1 MSKWTAKTEESDL
14 GQITVWDQV
23 DDSDVMDVFD
33 VSDVNDVLRT
43 SFSDNSGVIL
53 EVNDVSDANVGL
65 ESGRFGVAGRFGRRF
80 LGSGHGHFGHDLVV
94 DLGQLTVWG
103 QGNYDFRRLD
113 ACGFGDSFH
122 EQFPQLLLGKG
133 SCFGVSCI
141 LFGVLPPDPV
151 LALLDLQELL
161 LSPPLGLEEFFI
173 MPLHGCVELDLEL
186 LTGFDQCFNCSL
198 VLPDGLSAG

>member
-1 MSKWTAKTEESDL
+1 MGQIMVWDQVDGSDRLGRLERTSVWNPDVKTTLRTISDLDVDL
-14 GQITVWDQV
+14 GQITVWTQG
-23 DDSDVMDVFD
+23 
-33 VSDVNDVLRT
+33 NL
-43 SFSDNSGVIL
+43 
-53 EVNDVSDANVGL
+53 
-65 ESGRFGVAGRFGRRF
+65 GRFGQ
-80 LGSGHGHFGHDLVV
+80 VV
-94 DLGQLTVWG
+94 DMGQLTVWE
-103 QGNYDFRRLD
+103 QGSDLD
-113 ACGFGDSFH
+113 GFGHSLQ

-141 LFGVLPPDPV
+141 LFGVLPPDPI

-173 MPLHGCVELDLEL
+173 MPLHGCVKLDLEL